1 MKINTDNQN
10 EFMLISDITNVLIY
24 KNRVTGTRD
33 CATDA
38 GFSADHRRS
47 GFRTSPRRQG
57 VAEESDRKL
66 ADVWSKL

>member
-1 MKINTDNQN
+1 MKINTNNQN

-24 KNRVTGTRD
+24 KNRATGTRD

-47 GFRTSPRRQG
+47 GFHTSPKMTGSR
-57 VAEESDRKL
+57 
-66 ADVWSKL
+66 